1 MKSKAAAALFL
12 VFVALFLA
20 LPGQAEAVRF
30 SQTVSSA
37 EFERMADE
45 KVAALLRD
53 KGETRRH
60 EVALVKP
67 PRDMKLPA
75 GEVSFSVEAPM
86 GLLYNRRTPIY
97 ISVLVDGKPYRR
109 ALCYY
114 TIRVYDTVLVA
125 ARNLFPEQQLSEAD
139 LRFEER
145 EVSLVRGRCLKDKGE
160 ALGHV
165 VSRLVPEGAVLSEEF
180 LRQPVVMESGAM
192 VTIVSHYN
200 GIEVRVSGIALN
212 RGRPGQKIRV
222 RNAASRKVMLATVL
236 DASTVEIGS

>member
-145 EVSLVRGRCLKDKGE
+145 EVSLVRGRCLPKN
-160 ALGHV
+160 
-165 VSRLVPEGAVLSEEF
+165 SC
-180 LRQPVVMESGAM
+180 
-192 VTIVSHYN
+192 
-200 GIEVRVSGIALN
+200 
-212 RGRPGQKIRV
+212 
-222 RNAASRKVMLATVL
+222 ASR
-236 DASTVEIGS
+236 S

>member
-1 MKSKAAAALFL
+1 M
-12 VFVALFLA
+12 
-20 LPGQAEAVRF
+20 
-30 SQTVSSA
+30 
-37 EFERMADE
+37 
-45 KVAALLRD
+45 
-53 KGETRRH
+53 
-60 EVALVKP
+60 
-67 PRDMKLPA
+67 
-75 GEVSFSVEAPM
+75 
-86 GLLYNRRTPIY
+86 
-97 ISVLVDGKPYRR
+97 LVDGKPYRR

-200 GIEVRVSGIALN
+200 GIEVRVSGVALN